1 MYLLISWVSGGGMC
15 TVGRCDTVPV
25 KLCTVCVVHAPPQPV
40 KMYLGT
46 CSKKVLC
53 VFKWHVCMNIKVPL
67 PGHVL

>member
-25 KLCTVCVVHAPPQPV
+25 PVIVCAPPQPV

-46 CSKKVLC
+46 CVLESTLC
-53 VFKWHVCMNIKVPL
+53 VFQWHVCMNIKVPL